1 MEALTSDNLVFPYG
15 NKEYSPILTLEN
27 TPLYEGWSPHG
38 KRRADYAFVNGHTL
52 IKVQAFA
59 QYYSLS
65 EPISNESIVEEVEF
79 NTTIKEKFP
88 Q

>member
-15 NKEYSPILTLEN
+15 NKEYSSILTLEN

-38 KRRADYAFVNGHTL
+38 KSRADYAFVNGHTL
-52 IKVQAFA
+52 A

-65 EPISNESIVEEVEF
+65 EPISNESIVEKVEF